1 MSHIVID
8 KTQADVIR
16 GNHGIYSAVE
26 PVPTPD
32 GKFIVPEACLSDA
45 DLAEI
50 KTTLESYVTPT
61 NVQEITDLPEVGEE
75 VIKDKIYK
83 YSDEDITLYS
93 GLVIC
98 MQTHNRTI
106 YPPMETPALFS
117 FFREN
122 TDDLEWIPNEMVEL
136 GWKRIYEGKKYECLQ
151 AHQTLSTWT
160 PDVTP
165 ALWKEV
171 VVVVDIP
178 VWKQPTGAH
187 DAYRLGAKVHF
198 PTINDPVYES
208 LIDYNTYSPTAYP
221 AGWRKL

>member
-1 MSHIVID
+1 MSHIILT
-8 KTQADVIR
+8 KEQADAIR
-16 GNHGIYSAVE
+16 GRHGIYSAVE

-32 GKFIVPEACLSDA
+32 GKYIVPEACLSDA
-45 DLAEI
+45 DLEDI

-117 FFREN
+117 FFRKN

-136 GWKRIYEGKKYECLQ
+136 GWKRWYESKQYECLQ

-165 ALWKEV
+165 ALWKLVAPATNEWTY
-171 VVVVDIP
+171 P
-178 VWKQPTGAH
+178 VSYSVNQLVTYQGSTYKCLQAH
-187 DAYRLGAKVHF
+187 
-198 PTINDPVYES
+198 TS
-208 LIDYNTYSPTAYP
+208 Q
-221 AGWRKL
+221 AGWTPPVVPALWQLV

>member
-1 MSHIVID
+1 MSHIIID
-8 KTQADVIR
+8 KVQADAIR

-32 GKFIVPEACLSDA
+32 GRYIVPEACLSDA
-45 DLAEI
+45 DLAEV
-50 KTTLESYVTPT
+50 KTALEGYVTPT
-61 NVQEITDLPEVGEE
+61 NVQEIKDLPDVGEE
-75 VIKDKIYK
+75 CLKDALYK

-122 TDDLEWIPNEMVEL
+122 TDDLEWIPNEMVDL
-136 GWKRIYEGKKYECLQ
+136 GWKRWYESKQYECLQ

-165 ALWKEV
+165 ALWKLVAPATNE
-171 VVVVDIP
+171 
-178 VWKQPTGAH
+178 W
-187 DAYRLGAKVHF
+187 
-198 PTINDPVYES
+198 
-208 LIDYNTYSPTAYP
+208 AYP
-221 AGWRKL
+221 VSYSVNQLVTYQGSTYKCLQAHTSQAGWTPPVVPALWQLV

>member
-1 MSHIVID
+1 MSHIIID
-8 KTQADVIR
+8 KAQADVIR
-16 GNHGIYSAVE
+16 GNHGIYSAVD

-117 FFREN
+117 FFRKN

-136 GWKRIYEGKKYECLQ
+136 GWKRWYESKQYEVIQ
-151 AHQTLSTWT
+151 AHQTLEAWTPTATIGVLWKSLATSSEWAAGVTYKVGDKVTYQGSTYQCLQAHTSISTWHPVAT
-160 PDVTP
+160 INV
-165 ALWKEV
+165 LWKQDE
-171 VVVVDIP
+171 
-178 VWKQPTGAH
+178 
-187 DAYRLGAKVHF
+187 
-198 PTINDPVYES
+198 
-208 LIDYNTYSPTAYP
+208 
-221 AGWRKL
+221 